1 MEYSN
6 ELSQAAQRLA
16 EIIKA
21 KPPTGQSL
29 HLVSGEVVSVGADSS
44 TAMIDTGEAKIQA
57 LNKSGEKLTVG
68 ESVWLGYIKSLA
80 DAVILFRA
88 GLSKPGGVGEDLGH
102 GNERFNDYTGNT
114 IDFTTGS
121 EGEYNTLKGHGN
133 TIVGEADGNSIAGDS
148 NRIAAG
154 DNNNVTGDHN
164 QVIGSNGSSNAVE
177 GEYNVVSGGGNTVS
191 GDHNAVGVMP
201 QVPLMYLL
209 STMAANYTGTPD
221 EKAGNL
227 PAFMLAQGATYSAG
241 SSAVGEYNAVYE
253 ESTAIGERNAAK
265 QRSAAVGY
273 ANAADLYSAAFGQ
286 YCVAYHNSI
295 AIGDNCSAGT
305 PVPTSSSF
313 EPSTSPPSSIFTA
326 IEQAGLG
333 YNCAAIGS
341 NVRNNCIYTLAFGK
355 DITATNQADYTLIF
369 GEGLTASA
377 IKWGAILGKYNDNAS
392 LSPFQI
398 GRGSSVTRKNILEFD
413 SDGNMYIEGAYQTLG
428 ADYAEYEEWL
438 DGNPENEDRAGRFV
452 TYEGDKIRYASADD
466 DYILGVVSA
475 TPSIIGDSDI
485 SYWHGKFKR
494 DIFGR
499 AELDEEGNPIVS
511 DGYDPEQKYT
521 PRAKRP
527 EWAAIGTHGK
537 LIVIDDGSCV
547 ENGYCRPADGGIATR
562 AMTQN
567 GAYRVL
573 KRLDDKHIKIRLK

>member
-29 HLVSGEVVSVGADSS
+29 HLVSGDVVSVGADSS

-57 LNKSGEKLTVG
+57 INKSGDKLTVG

-88 GLSKPGGVGEDLGH
+88 GLSKPGGVGEDLGN

-114 IDFTTGS
+114 VDFDTGS

-133 TIVGEADGNSIAGDS
+133 TIVGEADGNMIGGNT
-148 NRIAAG
+148 NRIAVG
-154 DNNNVTGDHN
+154 DN
-164 QVIGSNGSSNAVE
+164 
-177 GEYNVVSGGGNTVS
+177 NTVS
-191 GDHNAVGVMP
+191 GNGNRIIGTNGNNNAVSGERNTVMNDGNSVSGINNAAGMYP
-201 QVPLMYLL
+201 TVPLGSLP
-209 STMAANYTGTPD
+209 STISQYYDGTAA
-221 EKAGNL
+221 EKAGTTPGFIVSQNT
-227 PAFMLAQGATYSAG
+227 AYKG
-241 SSAVGEYNAVYE
+241 SSVVGEYNTVGE
-253 ESTAIGERNAAK
+253 ESTAIGSRNIAKRRSVAAGYMNVAAEH
-265 QRSAAVGY
+265 SAAI
-273 ANAADLYSAAFGQ
+273 GQ
-286 YCVAYHNSI
+286 YCAAWDHSI
-295 AIGDNCSAGT
+295 AVGENCSAGT
-305 PVPTSSSF
+305 RYAPSGNADPSLNIPPYGLISSLESMSLGTCSGAF
-313 EPSTSPPSSIFTA
+313 
-326 IEQAGLG
+326 G
-333 YNCAAIGS
+333 YNVKNDS
-341 NVRNNCIYTLAFGK
+341 SYTYAFGK
-355 DITATNQADYTLIF
+355 DITADHQTDYTFIA
-369 GEGLTASA
+369 GEGLIAQGMKHGAVFGKWNSAANSKSFVIGNGTASYA
-377 IKWGAILGKYNDNAS
+377 RSNS
-392 LSPFQI
+392 
-398 GRGSSVTRKNILEFD
+398 LEF
-413 SDGNMYIEGAYQTLG
+413 DGNMYIQGSYQTLG

-438 DGNPENEDRAGRFV
+438 DGNPENEDRTGHFV

-485 SYWHGKFKR
+485 SYWHGRFKR

-499 AELDEEGNPIVS
+499 MKLDKKGNPIAS
-511 DGYDPEQKYT
+511 KDYDPEMKYT
-521 PRAKRP
+521 PRAQRP

-547 ENGYCRPADGGIATR
+547 ENGYCRPTDGGIATR